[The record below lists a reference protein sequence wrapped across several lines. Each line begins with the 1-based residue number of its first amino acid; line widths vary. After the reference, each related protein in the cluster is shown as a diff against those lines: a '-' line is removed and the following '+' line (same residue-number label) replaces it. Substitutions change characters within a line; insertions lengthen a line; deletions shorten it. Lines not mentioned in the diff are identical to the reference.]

1 MVGSVFGILCMYI
14 AAREWMFANE
24 DLNHLIK
31 VRQAI
36 GYKQKIRMTNM
47 KVTMNLALVMILA
60 IDF

>member
-1 MVGSVFGILCMYI
+1 
-14 AAREWMFANE
+14 MFANE